1 MPAGEDAAGRSTRLV
16 EVDRHDGVDGF
27 ALARVVFAHPHPAPP
42 PLVEH
47 AIGVAEL
54 AFGA

>member
-16 EVDRHDGVDGF
+16 EVGRHDGVDGF
-27 ALARVVFAHPHPAPP
+27 ALARVVFAHPDPAPP